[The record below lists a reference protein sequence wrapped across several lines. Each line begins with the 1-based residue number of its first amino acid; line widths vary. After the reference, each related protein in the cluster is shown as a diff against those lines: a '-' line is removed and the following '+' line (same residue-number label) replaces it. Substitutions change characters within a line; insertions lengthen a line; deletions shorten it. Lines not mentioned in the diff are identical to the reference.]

1 MGSHTSPHHNTSTA
15 MFYGWDY
22 KMRLRLRDHYTTVE
36 GICYPNTKSKT
47 YNTKYRKFIS
57 ASEAR
62 RRKSVIY
69 DLACPSCSDYFEKLE
84 DLAKHLKEKHEPKK
98 RPEVDNGFKKLV
110 ENLNDLDIYVKNEVF
125 TPQEIEEIK
134 TYRNA
139 GMGKELPDDFKKYL
153 NKLNCQN
160 SSEVRD
166 VLNETQEWE
175 KSYNRSKSFD
185 LNWIKHS
192 IYTLLREYEDG
203 SFEVDHN
210 EQWYNVHIWGLIDR
224 CFGNVKGVEVVR

>member
-1 MGSHTSPHHNTSTA
+1 MENS
-15 MFYGWDY
+15 YC
-22 KMRLRLRDHYTTVE
+22 YTTS
-36 GICYPNTKSKT
+36 I
-47 YNTKYRKFIS
+47 
-57 ASEAR
+57 
-62 RRKSVIY
+62 
-69 DLACPSCSDYFEKLE
+69 
-84 DLAKHLKEKHEPKK
+84 EPKK

-110 ENLNDLDIYVKNEVF
+110 ESKKWILSTGTVVEDKLYSFGKTCFSNHPLQPLILDLNDLDIYVKNEVF

-175 KSYNRSKSFD
+175 KTYNRSKSFD

>member
-36 GICYPNTKSKT
+36 VESLFPRQKL
-47 YNTKYRKFIS
+47 
-57 ASEAR
+57 EE
-62 RRKSVIY
+62 
-69 DLACPSCSDYFEKLE
+69 DCSDYFEKLE

-134 TYRNA
+134 TYRNT

-185 LNWIKHS
+185 LDWIKHS

>member
-1 MGSHTSPHHNTSTA
+1 MGSHTSPHHSNSTA
-15 MFYGWDY
+15 MFYEY
-22 KMRLRLRDHYTTVE
+22 KCHLCQSENVVDARRLRDHYATVE
-36 GICYPNTKSKT
+36 GICYPSTKSKT

-69 DLACPSCSDYFEKLE
+69 ILACPSCSDYFEKLE
-84 DLAKHLKEKHEPKK
+84 DLAKHLEEKHEPKK

-110 ENLNDLDIYVKNEVF
+110 ENLNDLDIYVQNEVF

-139 GMGKELPDDFKKYL
+139 GMGKELSDDFKKYL
-153 NKLNCQN
+153 NKFSCQN
-160 SSEVRD
+160 ASEVRD
-166 VLNETQEWE
+166 ALNETQEWE
-175 KSYNRSKSFD
+175 KSYDRSKSFD
-185 LNWIKHS
+185 LDWIKHS

-203 SFEVDHN
+203 SFEFDHN
-210 EQWYNVHIWGLIDR
+210 ELWYNVHIWD
-224 CFGNVKGVEVVR
+224 